1 MKAQSLGKHKLSAS
15 DTPKSTKSKQRKLS
29 AAEQAEVA
37 WVRPND
43 PNLKFD
49 FIPADKEEEE
59 EEEKADS
66 DEIEM
71 IGCSHLYD
79 PFFTSGLDDCS
90 LASDLSQIE

>member
-29 AAEQAEVA
+29 AAEQSEVK

-43 PNLKFD
+43 PNLKFA
-49 FIPADKEEEE
+49 FTPADKEED

-71 IGCSHLYD
+71 IGCSHWYD
-79 PFFTSGLDDCS
+79 PFFTSGLNDCS
-90 LASDLSQIE
+90 LASDLSEIE